1 MLRLWNQARG
11 NGNDQRVCIEFVTED
26 VLMRLTA
33 AAFGVVLVPLCL
45 LLRRQICWKMS
56 TATVTELKGF
66 AVAAPLAGF
75 PPIGNENP
83 AVPPKLKMRKRV
95 GINRHLRAVG

>member
-1 MLRLWNQARG
+1 
-11 NGNDQRVCIEFVTED
+11 
-26 VLMRLTA
+26 MRLTA

-45 LLRRQICWKMS
+45 LFRRQICRKMS

-75 PPIGNENP
+75 PPIGNQNP
-83 AVPPKLKMRKRV
+83 AVPPKLRFAN
-95 GINRHLRAVG
+95 GYG